1 MDAPHRGALM
11 LVRFIAV
18 ALIGFGVIE
27 LSLSWLENSS
37 QHTPMRVF
45 DFTLPAILFLPGVA
59 ILIKAG
65 SIAEWISN
73 KLDE

>member
-18 ALIGFGVIE
+18 ALIGLGVIE
-27 LSLSWLENSS
+27 LSLSWLQSS
-37 QHTPMRVF
+37 THHTPMRIF
-45 DFTLPAILFLPGVA
+45 DFVLPAILVVAGVA
-59 ILIKAG
+59 GLFEAG
-65 SIAEWISN
+65 SLAEWISN

>member
-1 MDAPHRGALM
+1 M

-27 LSLSWLENSS
+27 LSLSWLESS
-37 QHTPMRVF
+37 AHRVPLRVF
-45 DFTLPAILFLPGVA
+45 DFVLPAILFVA
-59 ILIKAG
+59 GIVVLVKAG
-65 SIAEWISN
+65 PLAAWISN

>member
-18 ALIGFGVIE
+18 ALIGLSVII
-27 LSLSWLENSS
+27 LSLSWVQSS
-37 QHTPMRVF
+37 MHHLPMRVI
-45 DFTLPAILFLPGVA
+45 DFVLPSVLLVLGMVF
-59 ILIKAG
+59 LIKADALATW
-65 SIAEWISN
+65 IAN

>member
-18 ALIGFGVIE
+18 ALIGLGLIV
-27 LSLSWLENSS
+27 LSLSWLQSS
-37 QHTPMRVF
+37 MHHTPLRVV
-45 DFTLPAILFLPGVA
+45 DFVLPVVLLVLGVLF
-59 ILIKAG
+59 LIKANAL
-65 SIAEWISN
+65 AEWIAN

>member
-18 ALIGFGVIE
+18 ALIGLGVIE
-27 LSLSWLENSS
+27 LSLSWIQSS
-37 QHTPMRVF
+37 AHHTALRIF
-45 DFTLPAILFLPGVA
+45 DFVLPAILVAPGVA
-59 ILIKAG
+59 GLFKAN
-65 SIAEWISN
+65 SLADWISN

>member
-1 MDAPHRGALM
+1 MDAPHRGALL

-27 LSLSWLENSS
+27 LSLSWLENSTH
-37 QHTPMRVF
+37 HTPMRFF
-45 DFTLPAILFLPGVA
+45 DFVLPAMLFVLGVIA
-59 ILIKAG
+59 LIKAG
-65 SIAEWISN
+65 SLAAWISN

>member
-27 LSLSWLENSS
+27 LSLSWLESS
-37 QHTPMRVF
+37 THHVPMRFF
-45 DFTLPAILFLPGVA
+45 DFTLPAVLFLLGVA

-65 SIAEWISN
+65 SLAEWLSN

>member
-11 LVRFIAV
+11 LVRFVAV

-27 LSLSWLENSS
+27 LSLSWLESS
-37 QHTPMRVF
+37 THHLPMRAV
-45 DFTLPAILFLPGVA
+45 DFVIPAILFALGIVA
-59 ILIKAG
+59 LIKAG
-65 SIAEWISN
+65 SLAAWISN

>member
-1 MDAPHRGALM
+1 M

-27 LSLSWLENSS
+27 LSLSWLENSTRHAS
-37 QHTPMRVF
+37 MRIV
-45 DFTLPAILFLPGVA
+45 DFVLPAVLFALGIVA
-59 ILIKAG
+59 LIKAG
-65 SIAEWISN
+65 SLAAWISN

>member
-18 ALIGFGVIE
+18 ALIGLSVIE
-27 LSLSWLENSS
+27 LSLSWVESS
-37 QHTPMRVF
+37 TRHAPLRVIHLVLPAVL
-45 DFTLPAILFLPGVA
+45 FTLGMAV
-59 ILIKAG
+59 LIKAG
-65 SIAEWISN
+65 SLAKWISD

>member
-1 MDAPHRGALM
+1 M

-27 LSLSWLENSS
+27 LSLAWVENSA
-37 QHTPMRVF
+37 HHMPMRPF
-45 DFTLPAILFLPGVA
+45 DFVIPVILFTLGVVA
-59 ILIKAG
+59 LIKAG
-65 SIAEWISN
+65 SLAAWISS

>member
-18 ALIGFGVIE
+18 ALIGLGVIE
-27 LSLSWLENSS
+27 LSLSWLESS
-37 QHTPMRVF
+37 APHAPRRIF
-45 DFTLPAILFLPGVA
+45 DFTLSAFLFVLGVVV
-59 ILIKAG
+59 LIKAG
-65 SIAEWISN
+65 SLAEWISN

>member
-18 ALIGFGVIE
+18 ALIGLGVIE
-27 LSLSWLENSS
+27 LSLSWVESYER
-37 QHTPMRVF
+37 HTSMKTF
-45 DFTLPAILFLPGVA
+45 DFVLPAMLVVLGVVG
-59 ILIKAG
+59 LVKAD
-65 SIAEWISN
+65 SLAEWISN

>member
-1 MDAPHRGALM
+1 M

-27 LSLSWLENSS
+27 LSLSWLENSTR
-37 QHTPMRVF
+37 HMPMRTV
-45 DFTLPAILFLPGVA
+45 DFVLPGILFALGVVV
-59 ILIKAG
+59 LIKAG
-65 SIAEWISN
+65 SLAAWISN

>member
-18 ALIGFGVIE
+18 ALIGLGVIE
-27 LSLSWLENSS
+27 LSLSWVESYER
-37 QHTPMRVF
+37 HTPIRIV
-45 DFTLPAILFLPGVA
+45 DFVLPVILVVPGVVG
-59 ILIKAG
+59 LFKAG
-65 SIAEWISN
+65 SLAAWISN

>member
-1 MDAPHRGALM
+1 M

-27 LSLSWLENSS
+27 LSLSWLESS
-37 QHTPMRVF
+37 AHHTPLRAF
-45 DFTLPAILFLPGVA
+45 DFVLPAILFAAGIVVLV
-59 ILIKAG
+59 KAG
-65 SIAEWISN
+65 SLAAWISN